1 MTTDIDRHGSLAL
14 ELARRLAQYQ
24 ANRSTLFDWM
34 DPGWLGGVQQAGEG
48 ATAARLRQRAR
59 ALDAWLSEA
68 GSPVP
73 PFNAFRSDA
82 ALLGALPLDDAFA
95 ALCLRA
101 LHFRRAELRYW
112 VDRESREK
120 VTQWLGRAGAAALR
134 WLIEIPHAPAADRLI
149 REHGMEP
156 LDSLDDYAL
165 SWEGFC
171 LFSASGLCAPSTPGG
186 LLRYAWPRDA
196 LPPRWLTASS
206 TGCYSDESLNV
217 VRRLG
222 DFYANVNAQW
232 STT

>member
-24 ANRSTLFDWM
+24 ANRGTLFDWM
-34 DPGWLGGVQQAGEG
+34 DPGWLDGAQQAGAG
-48 ATAARLRQRAR
+48 TTAARSRLRAR
-59 ALDAWLSEA
+59 AVDAWLADA

-73 PFNAFRSDA
+73 PFNAFRTDA
-82 ALLGALPLDDAFA
+82 ALLGALPLEDALA
-95 ALCLRA
+95 GLCLRA

-120 VTQWLGRAGAAALR
+120 VAQWLGRGGGAALR

-171 LFSASGLCAPSTPGG
+171 LFSASGLCAPSTPAG
-186 LLRYAWPRDA
+186 LLRYAWPREA
-196 LPPRWLTASS
+196 AAPRWLAAC
-206 TGCYSDESLNV
+206 GAAERREDSLSV